1 MTRSINTTLAAAS
14 LAALLCACAAPKP
27 AATTAASTAQL
38 PTAAAG
44 APNAPIPPAGAPGA
58 IPLDETQRGELD
70 RFVAVVPPPQRTHLR
85 YALAL
90 GDDGKRHLVVYD
102 GGGLSANGRAGAH
115 DFIVFKVLNANDGS
129 HYDPQSDELVAPVPP
144 PPEREGGPGGNG

>member
-1 MTRSINTTLAAAS
+1 MTRSITTTLAAS

-27 AATTAASTAQL
+27 AATTGAPSAQV
-38 PTAAAG
+38 AAAPG
-44 APNAPIPPAGAPGA
+44 APPNAPVPAAGTPGA
-58 IPLDETQRGELD
+58 IPLDDAQREQLA
-70 RFVAVVPPPQRTHLR
+70 RFIADFPPPRRVHLR

-102 GGGLSANGRAGAH
+102 GGGLNANGHAAGAH
-115 DFIVFKVLNANDGS
+115 DFIVFKVLNASDGS

-144 PPEREGGPGGNG
+144 PPEREGGPGSSG